1 MFRRPLK
8 VVVFRNCIKFLRV
21 FAVSRGS
28 NGTVKID
35 DDFNIARKHKR
46 RYEKLIST
54 QPFYDP
60 IWWFRF

>member
-8 VVVFRNCIKFLRV
+8 VVVFRNCIKFFRV

-28 NGTVKID
+28 KDTVKID

-46 RYEKLIST
+46 RYDKLIST
-54 QPFYDP
+54 QPIYDP